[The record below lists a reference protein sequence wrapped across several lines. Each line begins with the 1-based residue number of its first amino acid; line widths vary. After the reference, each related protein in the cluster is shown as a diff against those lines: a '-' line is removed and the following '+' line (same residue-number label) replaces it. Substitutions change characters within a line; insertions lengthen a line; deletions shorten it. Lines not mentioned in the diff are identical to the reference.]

1 MFALI
6 SYVPFAF
13 FRTGSAANALH
24 DVLRPDGTASLFV
37 GPN

>member
-1 MFALI
+1 MFASI

-13 FRTGSAANALH
+13 CRTGSAANALH
-24 DVLRPDGTASLFV
+24 DVLRPDGTSSLFG